1 MSRKEV
7 NTTMSVA
14 PRGIAVRTVRLRTG
28 HEEAIARVT
37 DALKTEGFG
46 VLTSIDVKATV
57 KEKLG
62 LEFRPYTILGACNPP
77 LAHRALSMA
86 PEVGLLLPCNVTVSE
101 VEPGVNEVA
110 LADPLAMLD
119 LVGVADLRPVAEEA
133 RARLERVAAQ
143 LEVA

>member
-7 NTTMSVA
+7 NTTMGVA

>member
-7 NTTMSVA
+7 NTIMSVA